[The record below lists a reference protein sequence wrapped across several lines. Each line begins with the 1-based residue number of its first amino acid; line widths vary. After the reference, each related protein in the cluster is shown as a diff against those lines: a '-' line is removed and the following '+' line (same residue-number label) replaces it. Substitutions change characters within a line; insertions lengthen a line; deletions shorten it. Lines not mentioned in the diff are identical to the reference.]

1 MPEGDTVFR
10 TARALGRALAAK
22 PVTGFRTTYPL
33 LARFDDDTPLIG
45 QLVRSVE
52 SRGKWLLIH
61 FSGGGTMATHMLMSG
76 SWHIYRPGERWQR
89 PRTNMRIL
97 IENSEYVVVAF
108 NVPVAKMLRSDEIE
122 RVLAIPE
129 TTIDVLSQDFDM
141 AEVARRILARGAEE
155 IGDVLLHQQV
165 IAGVGNLFKSE
176 VCYVTATNP
185 FSKVAALDAEKI
197 RALIT
202 ASRRLLKANVLE
214 DSDDMFVTDVGRR
227 RRTTH
232 ASDPG
237 ASLWVYGRQGE
248 PCRRCARPI
257 RRRMQGP
264 DARVTFWCPQCQP
277 MPDGSDPDR

>member
-10 TARALGRALAAK
+10 TARALGRALVAK

-33 LARFDDDTPLIG
+33 LARFDDDTPLTG

-97 IENSEYVVVAF
+97 IENSEYVAVAF
-108 NVPVAKMLRSDEIE
+108 NVPVAKMLQSDEIE
-122 RVLAIPE
+122 RVLPIPQTAI
-129 TTIDVLSQDFDM
+129 DLLSQDFDM
-141 AEVARRILARGAEE
+141 AEVTRRMMACGAEE
-155 IGDVLLHQQV
+155 IGDVLLRQQV

-176 VCYVTATNP
+176 VCYVTAINP
-185 FSKVAALDAEKI
+185 FSTVAALDAEKI
-197 RALIT
+197 QALIVT
-202 ASRRLLKANVLE
+202 SRRLLKANVLE
-214 DSDDMFVTDVGRR
+214 DSDEVSVTDAGRR

-232 ASDPG
+232 KSDPG
-237 ASLWVYGRQGE
+237 ASLWVYGRHGE
-248 PCRRCARPI
+248 PCRRCATPI
-257 RRRMQGP
+257 RRRLQGP